1 MKGNSDFF
9 NYLGIRYLVEG
20 NFEEGWKYYEF
31 RKSKLTNLFRNIN
44 EWDGSNI
51 SDKSIVVYNEQGL
64 GDSIQFSKYL
74 FPLSKISK
82 EVTFVV
88 QKSIKNLFKRLN
100 NINIETYE
108 TCKDKKFD
116 YKISLGSLIKF
127 FYKEKI
133 DQSINLIGLDE
144 TKKIDI
150 ENQIDFSKKNI
161 GLVWSGSF
169 LGPNEPYRSIPL
181 NYFEKILSLNGNFYT
196 LQNEIWE
203 RDLNY
208 FNSIKSIN
216 CGDYKLDELAS
227 LISKLDLVISS
238 DTSILHLSASLNVE
252 TWGILCLYPDWRW
265 GKFNEINP

>member
-1 MKGNSDFF
+1 M
-9 NYLGIRYLVEG
+9 
-20 NFEEGWKYYEF
+20 
-31 RKSKLTNLFRNIN
+31 
-44 EWDGSNI
+44 
-51 SDKSIVVYNEQGL
+51 
-64 GDSIQFSKYL
+64 
-74 FPLSKISK
+74 
-82 EVTFVV
+82 TFVV
-88 QKSIKNLFKRLN
+88 QKSIKNLFKKLN

-116 YKISLGSLIKF
+116 YKISIGSLIKF

-181 NYFEKILSLNGNFYT
+181 NYFEKILSLNANFYT

-208 FNSIKSIN
+208 FNSIKLIN

-265 GKFNEINP
+265 GKFNEINPYKNLKLFHQKIFNNWDFINTEVYNMLKKKLD